1 MGMLREAALMQKVWL
16 VCRVARQTMT
26 NEPGGIMICLPFC
39 GSRARRV
46 QDVSG
51 WSLDFAS
58 GLLGSCGARSGGLQD
73 PGSWVV
79 MNSCPE
85 PGS

>member
-1 MGMLREAALMQKVWL
+1 
-16 VCRVARQTMT
+16 
-26 NEPGGIMICLPFC
+26 MICLPFC
-39 GSRARRV
+39 GSRAGRV

-51 WSLDFAS
+51 WSLVFAL
-58 GLLGSCGARSGGLQD
+58 GLARELWCTRSGGLQD
-73 PGSWVV
+73 PGSWAV